1 MNDDI
6 LMIAVLGGS
15 ALMFV
20 GWIWSMVV
28 ARRVHVGWFAGMA
41 IMFII
46 TLPLFALIHWEKSKK
61 PFLVS
66 LVGIALIWGAMYSL
80 PENSAN

>member
-1 MNDDI
+1 MA
-6 LMIAVLGGS
+6 AVLGGGV
-15 ALMFV
+15 LMFA

-46 TLPLFALIHWEKSKK
+46 TLPLFALIHWEESKK

-66 LVGIALIWGAMYSL
+66 LAGFILIWGAMYSL
-80 PENSAN
+80 PESSAN